1 MNENIK
7 CSLADGFSIWEKI
20 YAQFSFIALGVIGT
34 IGIILEDWLWI
45 IPYILIYLYGIPGI
59 IMRHINCTRCL
70 HLFEYDDCLQAPVGI
85 TKRLVK
91 MRKPAKFSTSERVW
105 FYVIFLLIPIY
116 PLPWLLSNI
125 ILLIAF
131 LLMAIMWYGGQ
142 QLYFCK
148 KCRVYDCPFN
158 HVSYVH

>member
-45 IPYILIYLYGIPGI
+45 IPYILIYWYGIPGI

-70 HLFEYDDCLQAPVGI
+70 HLFECGDCLQAPAGI